1 MIAAAGLEPVRPA
14 GLHPH
19 RTGKPCGELLS
30 TCKGVEFQAGYSFE
44 YSIFFFFFF
53 DTHKQLQKWT
63 PEHNYSLSVLT
74 ESCFHHGA
82 CRDV

>member
-44 YSIFFFFFF
+44 YSIFFFFFLIPISSF
-53 DTHKQLQKWT
+53 KNGPLNIIT
-63 PEHNYSLSVLT
+63 V
-74 ESCFHHGA
+74 
-82 CRDV
+82 